1 MKKFAVIVAG
11 GSGSRM
17 GAELPKQFLN
27 ILDKPILFYTLQA
40 FLDSFPGLEIILVLQ
55 EAYFDTG
62 HKIVAST
69 SDPART
75 IITAGGETRFHSVK
89 NGLEHIRQHSIVF
102 VHDGVRCLV
111 TPSLIRKCYE
121 TALESGNAIPAI
133 NAVDSIRIENINGNM
148 PVDRNN
154 IRIIQTPQTFS
165 SEIIKTAFEQEFS
178 ETFTDEASVVE
189 KLGIKI
195 HLVDGED
202 TNIKITRPID
212 LLLAEKILE
221 ERSI

>member
-1 MKKFAVIVAG
+1 
-11 GSGSRM
+11 M
-17 GAELPKQFLN
+17 GTGLPKQFLN
-27 ILDKPILFYTLQA
+27 ILGKPILFYTLQA
-40 FLDSFPGLEIILVLQ
+40 FLDSFPDLEIILVLQ

-62 HKIVAST
+62 NKIIATT
-69 SDPART
+69 SDPSRT
-75 IITAGGETRFHSVK
+75 RITAGGETRFHSVK
-89 NGLEHIRQHSIVF
+89 NGLAYIRQHSIIF
-102 VHDGVRCLV
+102 VHDGVRCMV

-189 KLGIKI
+189 KIGIKI
-195 HLVDGED
+195 HLVEGED

-212 LLLAEKILE
+212 LLIAEKILE
-221 ERSI
+221 ERYI